1 MEAWHRTLPD
11 GGTVQVRATD
21 RTDGDLRVDAE
32 PSPLALRRAAVVDR
46 PWVWLRQVHG
56 ADVVVLTADD
66 DHARVAGTA
75 ADAVVTTRA
84 DVALAV
90 HGADCGIVALS
101 SPEGVIGAAHAGWR
115 GVEAGVIGAAATAM
129 RELGATRI
137 DAVVGPCIGPECYE
151 FGAGELE
158 QLSSLL
164 GPEVVGSTS
173 WGAPALDLPVALDLS
188 CRVAEVDVVG
198 RGGRCTACAADLRWS
213 FRARHDHAR
222 QAMVVW
228 RERADGAMA

>member
-32 PSPLALRRAAVVDR
+32 PSGLAARRAAVVDR

-56 ADVVVLTADD
+56 ADVVVLAAGD

-115 GVEAGVIGAAATAM
+115 GVAAGVIGAAAATM

-137 DAVVGPCIGPECYE
+137 DAVVGSCIGPECYE
-151 FGAGELE
+151 FGVDELAR
-158 QLSSLL
+158 LSSLL
-164 GPEVVGSTS
+164 GPEVVGSTRS
-173 WGAPALDLPVALDLS
+173 GAPALDLAAALDRS
-188 CRVAEVDVVG
+188 CRVAQVDVVG
-198 RGGRCTACAADLRWS
+198 RSDRCTACAADLLWS
-213 FRARHDHAR
+213 FRDRHDHAR

-228 RERADGAMA
+228 REPVGEALA